1 MKIVITEKQQRHL
14 SYTLTV
20 GRLVEQKRVK
30 KDSIILKDIVQNI
43 STDLN
48 TLLPK
53 LAGDEESTWKVEIT
67 GNNPNNLK
75 LNFQGEEYGF
85 KQVGKNI
92 YVIDV
97 YNYRVG
103 TTSKEYGSKPIIKS
117 NFAWQLKIP
126 NLFNKF
132 IEAYPEYSYLFEG
145 KLENDYQSNN
155 IKKQINNVVVNIGFE
170 PSGPGTDGYNPGI
183 YFELTKN
190 DRKFR
195 KSTKSNDKFSLGTPF
210 SFYELVNATPGK
222 GTLVGNLNNDTSAL
236 LYHSDTR
243 KVLSKV
249 KITPPPPAP
258 QPTPEPEPEP
268 DVFAREIVFTFQVT
282 DPFEFDSPGLTDNAE
297 ASIKNEMNKVYALKE
312 QGFLEDYLKTKI
324 NGKDIIVNAYSSIDA
339 KSDDIGGG
347 AVKECKPGKVTRK
360 KYNLCLSQKR
370 AETIV
375 NHLKST
381 YSDIFGKANLIAKG
395 MGELKSPNS
404 VDLPYND
411 PKAKKHRDEKRVA
424 TQKDRK
430 FVINLPPYKGEIIEK
445 K

>member
-103 TTSKEYGSKPIIKS
+103 TTSKEYGSQPIIKS

-312 QGFLEDYLKTKI
+312 QG
-324 NGKDIIVNAYSSIDA
+324 
-339 KSDDIGGG
+339 
-347 AVKECKPGKVTRK
+347 
-360 KYNLCLSQKR
+360 
-370 AETIV
+370 
-375 NHLKST
+375 
-381 YSDIFGKANLIAKG
+381 
-395 MGELKSPNS
+395 
-404 VDLPYND
+404 
-411 PKAKKHRDEKRVA
+411 
-424 TQKDRK
+424 
-430 FVINLPPYKGEIIEK
+430 
-445 K
+445 